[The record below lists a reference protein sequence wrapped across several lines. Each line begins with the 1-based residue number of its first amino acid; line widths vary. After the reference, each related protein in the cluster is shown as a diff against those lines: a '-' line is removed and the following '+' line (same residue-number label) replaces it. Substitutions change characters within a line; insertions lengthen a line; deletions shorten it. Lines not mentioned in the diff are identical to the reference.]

1 LCPVPPLMPID
12 PNLRRTKIV
21 ATIGPASSSSE
32 VLRKLIVAGMDVARL
47 NFSHGS
53 YDDHA
58 ASISRLR
65 AISAELDKPVTILQD
80 LQGPKVRVAHLP
92 GDQITLKTG
101 EIIEIVP
108 EADYKGQ
115 PGVVPIDYEYAA
127 EEAKPGMTI
136 LLADGLFELKIVEV
150 VGRALRCEVVEGGI
164 LKSRKGVNFPNI
176 NLRLPSLTEKD
187 RADVAFGVAQGV
199 DWFSLSFVRSAEDVR
214 VLKRFLE
221 EHGAATPVMA
231 KIEKPQ
237 ALEQLPAILEEVSG
251 IMVARGDLGV
261 EMNPE
266 KVPMAQK
273 KIIELCNRKGL
284 PVITAT
290 QMLESMVHEPRPT
303 RAEASDVANAIID
316 GTDAVMLSA
325 ESAVGE
331 FPVRAVEMMGKI
343 AREVEAKIQF
353 KSYPPEDSGQVR
365 ALSEAANVISG
376 IIEPRSI
383 VVLTTTGYTARFV
396 AAERPK
402 ALVVAITSDAKVYHA
417 LNLFWGI
424 RPVLDP
430 ERPEG
435 FEKLVAQAEATVL
448 QRKFAES
455 GECILVIGGVP
466 SGRACGSN
474 FVKIHKVGGP

>member
-1 LCPVPPLMPID
+1 MPID

-221 EHGAATPVMA
+221 EHGAATRSWP
-231 KIEKPQ
+231 K
-237 ALEQLPAILEEVSG
+237 S
-251 IMVARGDLGV
+251 RSRRRSSSFRRFW
-261 EMNPE
+261 
-266 KVPMAQK
+266 K
-273 KIIELCNRKGL
+273 KCR
-284 PVITAT
+284 
-290 QMLESMVHEPRPT
+290 ESWWRV
-303 RAEASDVANAIID
+303 
-316 GTDAVMLSA
+316 
-325 ESAVGE
+325 
-331 FPVRAVEMMGKI
+331 
-343 AREVEAKIQF
+343 
-353 KSYPPEDSGQVR
+353 
-365 ALSEAANVISG
+365 VISAW
-376 IIEPRSI
+376 R
-383 VVLTTTGYTARFV
+383 
-396 AAERPK
+396 
-402 ALVVAITSDAKVYHA
+402 
-417 LNLFWGI
+417 
-424 RPVLDP
+424 
-430 ERPEG
+430 
-435 FEKLVAQAEATVL
+435 
-448 QRKFAES
+448 
-455 GECILVIGGVP
+455 
-466 SGRACGSN
+466 
-474 FVKIHKVGGP
+474 